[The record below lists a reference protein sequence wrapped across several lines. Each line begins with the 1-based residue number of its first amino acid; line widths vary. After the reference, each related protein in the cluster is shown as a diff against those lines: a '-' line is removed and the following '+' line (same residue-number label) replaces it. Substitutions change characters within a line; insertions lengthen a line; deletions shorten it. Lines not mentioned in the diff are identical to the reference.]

1 MVYSDCSWQDS
12 YFLVVSTGTTVGAG
26 VKIGIAVEVG
36 VIVGTEVGDTEDD
49 EVPAGLASVMVLFR
63 VGATFAR
70 SCTSV
75 APIVASA

>member
-36 VIVGTEVGDTEDD
+36 VIVGDTEDV
-49 EVPAGLASVMVLFR
+49 EVPSDAVFGVWLLEMWRRLQ
-63 VGATFAR
+63 
-70 SCTSV
+70 
-75 APIVASA
+75 I

>member
-36 VIVGTEVGDTEDD
+36 DTEDD
-49 EVPAGLASVMVLFR
+49 EVPAGLAPGMVLFR
-63 VGATFAR
+63 VGSTSAR
-70 SCTSV
+70 SCPTV
-75 APIVASA
+75 ASIVASA